1 MIKNNLHV
9 TCSDYVQDLWNGF
22 LNQRNYEDII
32 VIHKCKKT
40 LWMFNDRLFLN
51 LRNKLND

>member
-9 TCSDYVQDLWNGF
+9 TCSDYAQDLWNGF
-22 LNQRNYEDII
+22 LNQRSYEDII
-32 VIHKCKKT
+32 VIHRCKKT